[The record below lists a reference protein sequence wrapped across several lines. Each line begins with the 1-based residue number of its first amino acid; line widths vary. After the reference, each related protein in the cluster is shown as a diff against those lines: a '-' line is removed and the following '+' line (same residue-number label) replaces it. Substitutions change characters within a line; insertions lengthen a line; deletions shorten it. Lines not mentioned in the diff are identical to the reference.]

1 MDSRV
6 SGKDR
11 NRFAIIGS
19 VMTTQLALSQLL
31 NGLQLGVLL
40 FLLAAGLTLVFGI
53 MSFVNLAHGSL
64 YMLGAYFGAAAF
76 THTESF
82 LLALVAAVV
91 GAGLVGLL
99 LDRFALTTL
108 YQRDHLDQVLA
119 TFGLILFF
127 NELIRIIW
135 GPSSVFMQVPQAL
148 SSTVDIFGFTYP
160 SYRLA
165 IIGAGIAVALGLYL
179 LIQKTRVGML
189 IRAGA
194 TNANMVAALG
204 INIKWL
210 NTLVFALGAALAGLA
225 GVMAGPI
232 VSVQPGM
239 GEPVLILT
247 LVVII
252 IGGLGSIRGA
262 FLAALIVGVV
272 DTLGRAFMPT
282 IMRTLFERSTA
293 DAAGPALASML
304 IYLFMAVVLA
314 VKPQGLFPAS
324 TSVTR

>member
-1 MDSRV
+1 
-6 SGKDR
+6 
-11 NRFAIIGS
+11 
-19 VMTTQLALSQLL
+19 MTAQLALSQLL

-64 YMLGAYFGAAAF
+64 YMLGAYFGAAIFAR
-76 THTESF
+76 TDSF
-82 LLALVAAVV
+82 LLGLGAAVA

-99 LDRFALTTL
+99 LDRFALTKL
-108 YQRDHLDQVLA
+108 YERDHLDQVLA

-135 GPSSVFMQVPQAL
+135 GPSSVFMQVPDAL
-148 SSTVDIFGFTYP
+148 SSTVEIAGFSYP

-165 IIGAGIAVALGLYL
+165 IIVAGVAVALGLYL

-204 INIKWL
+204 VNIKWL

-262 FLAALIVGVV
+262 FYAALIVGVV

-282 IMRTLFERSTA
+282 LMRTLFERNTA

-314 VKPQGLFPAS
+314 LKPQGLFPAN
-324 TSVTR
+324 VGATR

>member
-1 MDSRV
+1 
-6 SGKDR
+6 
-11 NRFAIIGS
+11 
-19 VMTTQLALSQLL
+19 MTAQLAFSQLL

-64 YMLGAYFGAAAF
+64 YMLGAYFGAAMFAR
-76 THTESF
+76 TESF
-82 LLALVAAVV
+82 LLGLIAAVV

-99 LDRFALTTL
+99 LDRFALTKL
-108 YQRDHLDQVLA
+108 YERDHLDQVLA

-135 GPSSVFMQVPQAL
+135 GPSSVFMQVPDAL
-148 SSTVDIFGFTYP
+148 SSTVEIGGFSYP

-165 IIGAGIAVALGLYL
+165 IIAAGVAVALGLWL

-194 TNANMVAALG
+194 TNAGMVAALG
-204 INIKWL
+204 VNIKWL

-262 FLAALIVGVV
+262 FYAALIVGVV

-314 VKPQGLFPAS
+314 LKPQGLFPANAGA
-324 TSVTR
+324 TR

>member
-1 MDSRV
+1 
-6 SGKDR
+6 
-11 NRFAIIGS
+11 
-19 VMTTQLALSQLL
+19 
-31 NGLQLGVLL
+31 
-40 FLLAAGLTLVFGI
+40 
-53 MSFVNLAHGSL
+53 
-64 YMLGAYFGAAAF
+64 MLGAYFGAAMFAR
-76 THTESF
+76 TESF
-82 LLALVAAVV
+82 LLGLIAAVV

-99 LDRFALTTL
+99 LDRFALTKL
-108 YQRDHLDQVLA
+108 YERDHLDQVLA

-135 GPSSVFMQVPQAL
+135 GPSSVFMQVPDAL
-148 SSTVDIFGFTYP
+148 SSTVEIAGFSYP

-165 IIGAGIAVALGLYL
+165 IIAAGVAVALGLWL

-194 TNANMVAALG
+194 TNAGMVAALG
-204 INIKWL
+204 VNIKWL

-262 FLAALIVGVV
+262 FYAALIVGVV

-314 VKPQGLFPAS
+314 LKPRGLFPANAGA
-324 TSVTR
+324 TR

>member
-1 MDSRV
+1 
-6 SGKDR
+6 
-11 NRFAIIGS
+11 
-19 VMTTQLALSQLL
+19 MTTQLLLSQLL

-64 YMLGAYFGAAAF
+64 YMLGAYFGAAVFAR
-76 THTESF
+76 TDSF
-82 LLALVAAVV
+82 LLGLVAAVA

-99 LDRFALTTL
+99 LDRFALTKL
-108 YQRDHLDQVLA
+108 YERDHLDQVLA

-127 NELIRIIW
+127 NELIRIVW
-135 GPSSVFMQVPQAL
+135 GPSSVFMQVPAAL
-148 SSTVDIFGFTYP
+148 ADTVDIAGISYP
-160 SYRLA
+160 AYRLA
-165 IIGAGIAVALGLYL
+165 IIAAGIAVAAGLYL

-194 TNANMVAALG
+194 TNAGMVAALG
-204 INIKWL
+204 VNIKWL

-262 FLAALIVGVV
+262 FYAALIVGVV

-282 IMRTLFERSTA
+282 LMRTLFERNTA

-314 VKPQGLFPAS
+314 LKPQGLFPAN
-324 TSVTR
+324 VGATR

>member
-1 MDSRV
+1 
-6 SGKDR
+6 
-11 NRFAIIGS
+11 
-19 VMTTQLALSQLL
+19 MTAQLAFSQLL

-64 YMLGAYFGAAAF
+64 YMLGAYFGAAMFAR
-76 THTESF
+76 TESF
-82 LLALVAAVV
+82 LLGLIAAVV

-99 LDRFALTTL
+99 LDRFALTKL
-108 YQRDHLDQVLA
+108 YERDHLDQVLA

-135 GPSSVFMQVPQAL
+135 GPSSVFMQVPDAL
-148 SSTVDIFGFTYP
+148 SSTVEIAGFSYP

-165 IIGAGIAVALGLYL
+165 IIAAGVAVALGLWL

-194 TNANMVAALG
+194 TNAGMVAALG
-204 INIKWL
+204 VNIKWL

-262 FLAALIVGVV
+262 FYAALIVGVV

-314 VKPQGLFPAS
+314 LKPRGLFPANAGA
-324 TSVTR
+324 TR

>member
-1 MDSRV
+1 
-6 SGKDR
+6 
-11 NRFAIIGS
+11 
-19 VMTTQLALSQLL
+19 MTAQLAFSQLL

-64 YMLGAYFGAAAF
+64 YMLGAYFGAAMFAR
-76 THTESF
+76 TESF
-82 LLALVAAVV
+82 LLGLIAAVV

-99 LDRFALTTL
+99 LDRFALTQL
-108 YQRDHLDQVLA
+108 YERDHLDQVLA

-135 GPSSVFMQVPQAL
+135 GPSSVFMQVPDAL
-148 SSTVDIFGFTYP
+148 SSTVEIAGFSYP

-165 IIGAGIAVALGLYL
+165 IIAAGVAVALGLWL

-194 TNANMVAALG
+194 TNAGMVAALG
-204 INIKWL
+204 VNIKWL

-262 FLAALIVGVV
+262 FYAALIVGVV

-314 VKPQGLFPAS
+314 LKPQGLFPANAGA
-324 TSVTR
+324 TR

>member
-1 MDSRV
+1 
-6 SGKDR
+6 
-11 NRFAIIGS
+11 
-19 VMTTQLALSQLL
+19 MTAQLAFSQLL

-76 THTESF
+76 ARTESF
-82 LLALVAAVV
+82 LLGLVAAVV

-99 LDRFALTTL
+99 LDRFALTKL
-108 YQRDHLDQVLA
+108 YERDHLDQVLA

-135 GPSSVFMQVPQAL
+135 GPSPVFMQVPDAL
-148 SSTVDIFGFTYP
+148 SSTVEIAGFAYP

-165 IIGAGIAVALGLYL
+165 IIGVGVAVALGLYV

-204 INIKWL
+204 VNIKWL

>member
-1 MDSRV
+1 
-6 SGKDR
+6 
-11 NRFAIIGS
+11 
-19 VMTTQLALSQLL
+19 MTTQLLLSQLL

-64 YMLGAYFGAAAF
+64 YMLGAYFGAAVFAR
-76 THTESF
+76 TDSF
-82 LLALVAAVV
+82 LLGLVAAVA

-99 LDRFALTTL
+99 LDRFALTKL
-108 YQRDHLDQVLA
+108 YERDHLDQVLA

-135 GPSSVFMQVPQAL
+135 GPSSVFMQVPAAL
-148 SSTVDIFGFTYP
+148 ADTVDIVGISYP
-160 SYRLA
+160 AYRLA
-165 IIGAGIAVALGLYL
+165 IIAAGIAVAAGLYL

-194 TNANMVAALG
+194 TNAGMVAALG
-204 INIKWL
+204 VNIKWL

-262 FLAALIVGVV
+262 FYAALIVGVV

-282 IMRTLFERSTA
+282 LMRTLFERNTA

-314 VKPQGLFPAS
+314 LKPQGLFPAN
-324 TSVTR
+324 VGATR

>member
-1 MDSRV
+1 
-6 SGKDR
+6 
-11 NRFAIIGS
+11 
-19 VMTTQLALSQLL
+19 MTAQLALSQLL

-64 YMLGAYFGAAAF
+64 YMLGAYFGAAIFAR
-76 THTESF
+76 TDSF
-82 LLALVAAVV
+82 LLGLGAAVA

-99 LDRFALTTL
+99 LDRFALTKL
-108 YQRDHLDQVLA
+108 YERDHLDQVLA

-135 GPSSVFMQVPQAL
+135 GPSSVFMQVPDAL
-148 SSTVDIFGFTYP
+148 SSTVEIAGFSYP

-165 IIGAGIAVALGLYL
+165 IIVAGVAVALGLYL

-204 INIKWL
+204 VNIKWL

-247 LVVII
+247 L
-252 IGGLGSIRGA
+252 
-262 FLAALIVGVV
+262 
-272 DTLGRAFMPT
+272 
-282 IMRTLFERSTA
+282 
-293 DAAGPALASML
+293 
-304 IYLFMAVVLA
+304 AVVVGGIIYALMSA
-314 VKPQGLFPAS
+314 LLGLTEF
-324 TSVTR
+324 TG